1 VRRRDDA
8 PLDLVEPMTPEN
20 HFADDKE
27 RPSIAENLRRAV
39 LVALLH
45 GRILHPPIAGP
56 QSKNGTDSVLS
67 STDHTHDNDG
77 FAPRTFAS
85 LTDSM
90 NETAVSRIYAG
101 VHYHSAVDEDS
112 DQGRCVADHVG
123 ALPWRK

>member
-1 VRRRDDA
+1 
-8 PLDLVEPMTPEN
+8 
-20 HFADDKE
+20 
-27 RPSIAENLRRAV
+27 
-39 LVALLH
+39 
-45 GRILHPPIAGP
+45 LHPPIAGH

-67 STDHTHDNDG
+67 STDYTHDNDG